1 MKRNG
6 IPFAARLGAAMFTGD
21 QKRFNREICSCLQE
35 VSEELLPVMNG
46 RPKSDLPFVAAAMM
60 LAANSLRMVMSEDEQ
75 SVMDSLVKDSQ
86 ALVISLSELSKQM
99 GGVTNHETA

>member
-1 MKRNG
+1 
-6 IPFAARLGAAMFTGD
+6 MFTGD

-86 ALVISLSELSKQM
+86 ALVINLSELSKQM

>member
-60 LAANSLRMVMSEDEQ
+60 LAANSLRMVMSEDA
-75 SVMDSLVKDSQ
+75 Q
-86 ALVISLSELSKQM
+86 ALVINLSELSKQM
-99 GGVTNHETA
+99 GGG